1 MLVQELEELQ
11 PFERGSLGGGFVK
24 IRTLIVD
31 DEPLARERL
40 RALLSAEPDIE
51 VIGECGDG
59 PAAVQA
65 IRSDTPD
72 LVFLDVQIPEIDG
85 FGVIERIGVENAPV
99 VVFVTAYD
107 QYALEAFDVHAVDYL
122 LKPFDEARF
131 AKALARARG
140 TVQSQRNGEVNERLL
155 TLLRGIKTAPSGRA
169 ERLVVK
175 SAGRL
180 FFLRAEE
187 IDWIESSG
195 NYVCLHVGNETHLL
209 RETMSSLEAR
219 LDPNSF
225 IRIHRTAIV
234 NVDRIKELQ
243 PLFHGEYEVVLRGG
257 ARLTLSRS
265 YRDRLQCLLGKD
277 L

>member
-1 MLVQELEELQ
+1 
-11 PFERGSLGGGFVK
+11 VK

-40 RALLSAEPDIE
+40 RTLLSAEPDIE
-51 VIGECGDG
+51 IIGECGDG
-59 PAAVQA
+59 PQAVES
-65 IRSDTPD
+65 IRKDPPD

-85 FGVIERIGVENAPV
+85 FGVLERIGVENVPV

-107 QYALEAFDVHAVDYL
+107 QYALEAFDVHAIDYL

-131 AKALARARG
+131 AKALARARSA
-140 TVQSQRNGEVNERLL
+140 VQAQRSGEVSERLL
-155 TLLRGIKTAPSGRA
+155 ALLRGLRTAPTGRT

-180 FFLRAEE
+180 FFLRTEE

-195 NYVCLHVGNETHLL
+195 NYVCLHVGSESHLL

-219 LDPNSF
+219 LDPTSF
-225 IRIHRTAIV
+225 IRIRRTAIV

-277 L
+277 Q

>member
-1 MLVQELEELQ
+1 M
-11 PFERGSLGGGFVK
+11 K

-51 VIGECGDG
+51 IIGECGDG
-59 PAAVQA
+59 PEAVES
-65 IRSDTPD
+65 IRRDAPD

-85 FGVIERIGVENAPV
+85 FGVIERVGLENAPV

-122 LKPFDEARF
+122 LKPFDETRF
-131 AKALARARG
+131 AKALGRARSA
-140 TVQSQRNGEVNERLL
+140 VQAQRSGEVSERLL
-155 TLLRGIKTAPSGRA
+155 ALLRGLRAAPTGRT

-180 FFLRAEE
+180 FFLRTEE

-195 NYVCLHVGNETHLL
+195 NYVCLHVGSETHLL

-219 LDPNSF
+219 LDPATF

>member
-1 MLVQELEELQ
+1 VN
-11 PFERGSLGGGFVK
+11 

-51 VIGECGDG
+51 LIGECGDG
-59 PAAVQA
+59 PQAVES
-65 IRSDTPD
+65 IRRDAPD

-107 QYALEAFDVHAVDYL
+107 QYALEAFDVHAIDYL
-122 LKPFDEARF
+122 LKPFDETRF
-131 AKALARARG
+131 AKALARARSA
-140 TVQSQRNGEVNERLL
+140 VQAQRSGEVSERLL
-155 TLLRGIKTAPSGRA
+155 TLLRGLRAAPAGKA

-180 FFLRAEE
+180 FFLRSEE

-195 NYVCLHVGNETHLL
+195 NYVCLHVGSETHLL